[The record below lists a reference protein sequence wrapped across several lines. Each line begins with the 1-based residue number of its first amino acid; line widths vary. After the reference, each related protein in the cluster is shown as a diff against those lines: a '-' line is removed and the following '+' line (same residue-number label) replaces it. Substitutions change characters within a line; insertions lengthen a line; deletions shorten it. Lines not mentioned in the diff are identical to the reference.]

1 MAAAEHVPR
10 GGVSSAAARLA
21 PRTAPRATVV
31 RVGQLAGACGLL
43 SVLLW
48 RLYGSPTIGY
58 DTFYALTWGGQLAN
72 GELPQYEV
80 AHGPTPHPLANLV
93 AVVLAP
99 LGTHDAMVAVRVIS
113 VVGLAALGILCFVLG
128 RRLWSLGVGLL
139 FAGFVLT
146 RPVLVGV
153 ALNSAI
159 DLPFLCLSLGALL
172 LAVTRPRDRYGVLTL
187 LGAAGLLRPEAWL
200 FSVAFIAWRWRA
212 STQREQGLMLG
223 LAALAPALWIASDA
237 VITGQPAY
245 SFSRTRMIAEHTGEQ
260 RGGVVQTVTWTARS
274 WKGILHVVPALAAIG
289 GLVAGLRYQRSRAL
303 GPAVLMALGS
313 VSFLATGLSGLPL
326 LIRYFL
332 LPGAILCLFAAVGL
346 LGWRE
351 QAPGGAVRTWW
362 ARVAAV
368 GLVALA
374 VSIPWEAR
382 SLDRLVS
389 RFGVAATAQ
398 RDLARLTETPA
409 MRAALLRCSPL
420 QTRDFRARP
429 ELLFLW
435 YERRRQPRVVASRS
449 LVLRDGLLLR
459 YRGELAPARASGF
472 TPVVGNATWT
482 LLERCRVTGA
492 AARAR

>member
-1 MAAAEHVPR
+1 VAAVEHLPR
-10 GGVSSAAARLA
+10 GGVSSATATFA
-21 PRTAPRATVV
+21 PRTARRATAV
-31 RVGQLAGACGLL
+31 RLGQLAGGCGLL
-43 SVLLW
+43 SLLLW

-72 GELPQYEV
+72 GDLPQYEV
-80 AHGPTPHPLANLV
+80 AHGPTPHPLATLV
-93 AVVLAP
+93 AAVLAP

-113 VVGLAALGILCFVLG
+113 VVGLAALAVLCFVFG

-139 FAGFVLT
+139 FAGLVLT
-146 RPVLVGV
+146 RPVLVGA

-172 LAVTRPRDRYGVLTL
+172 LAVTRPRDRYGVLAL

-200 FSVAFIAWRWRA
+200 FTAVFIVWRWRA
-212 STQREQGLMLG
+212 STQRERGLMLG
-223 LAALAPALWIASDA
+223 LAALAPALWITSDA
-237 VITGQPAY
+237 IITGRPAY

-260 RGGVVQTVTWTARS
+260 RGGIVQTVAWTARS
-274 WKGILHVVPALAAIG
+274 WKGILHVVPALAALG
-289 GLVAGLRYQRSRAL
+289 GLLAGLRYQRSRAL
-303 GPAVLMALGS
+303 PPAVLMGLGS

-326 LIRYFL
+326 LVRYFL

-346 LGWRE
+346 LGWQE
-351 QAPGGAVRTWW
+351 LAAGGALRTWW

-368 GLVALA
+368 GLLALA

-382 SLDRLVS
+382 SLDRVAS

-398 RDLARLTETPA
+398 RDLERLTKTPA
-409 MRAALLRCSPL
+409 MQAALVRCPPL
-420 QTRDFRARP
+420 QTRNFRARP

-435 YERRRQPRVVASRS
+435 YERRPQPQVVASRS
-449 LVLRDGLLLR
+449 LVPRDGLLLR
-459 YRGELAPARASGF
+459 YRGELQPTAAPGF

-482 LLERCRVTGA
+482 LLQRCP
-492 AARAR
+492 ARAR